1 MLVVAAGLLLTAW
14 IIGWGVLEIPGR
26 WIHVLPVLAVVPM
39 VVHVMRT
46 EAEALER
53 AHVAVSTKTRR
64 HVITIA
70 RK

>member
-1 MLVVAAGLLLTAW
+1 LWRVTCSCRERIGYAAS
-14 IIGWGVLEIPGR
+14 
-26 WIHVLPVLAVVPM
+26 LA
-39 VVHVMRT
+39 

-53 AHVAVSTKTRR
+53 DHVAVSPKTRR